1 MKQLYGTFYYYKG
14 YLVQLLPSGFCR
26 VAEVKK
32 SIGLD
37 KNNGEFLDRLPKIV
51 DSIIAKKE
59 QARANQEQ
67 VVNKAVEKL
76 SKPLVTLIETTL
88 KNSKEGQ

>member
-1 MKQLYGTFYYYKG
+1 MKQLSGTFYYYKG

-37 KNNGEFLDRLPKIV
+37 KNNGEFLDRLPKII
-51 DSIIAKKE
+51 DSIIAENE
-59 QARANQEQ
+59 QARAKQEQ
-67 VVNKAVEKL
+67 VVHKAVEKL
-76 SKPLVTLIETTL
+76 SRSLVTLVETTL
-88 KNSKEGQ
+88 KK